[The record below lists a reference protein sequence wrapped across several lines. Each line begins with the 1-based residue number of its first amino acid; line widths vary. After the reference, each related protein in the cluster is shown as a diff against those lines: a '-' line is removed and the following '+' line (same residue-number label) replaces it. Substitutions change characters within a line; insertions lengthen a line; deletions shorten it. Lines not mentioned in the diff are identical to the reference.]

1 MRGLATGL
9 AAAAAAA
16 AVLPPGVAGAAA
28 ATTRYACNGEQ
39 FALAAL
45 RSPLGA
51 QLGSSPAAAALRDLL
66 RSDPRFDDGSR
77 LPRMSWRV
85 LLAEPDHVTFGSPL
99 RRFGIYTVAARRE
112 GDRWRARPSSCTPA
126 RVGFAQFDLAEPLRR
141 DARRIRVAIDV
152 SGCGEPRKV
161 RSVRTRIAA
170 TRRSVDVLLRVRLA
184 RRAPPP
190 PGAVCP
196 AIAHFRIVTIDLG
209 RRLGDRAL
217 YDASLRPKRAVL
229 EPRDR

>member
-1 MRGLATGL
+1 MRRLATGL
-9 AAAAAAA
+9 ATAAAAA
-16 AVLPPGVAGAAA
+16 AVLPPGVAGAAEMP
-28 ATTRYACNGEQ
+28 RYRCNGEEVT
-39 FALAAL
+39 LAAL

-51 QLGSSPAAAALRDLL
+51 QLGSSPAAGALRDLL
-66 RSDPRFDDGSR
+66 RGDPRLDDGSR

-152 SGCGEPRKV
+152 SGCGEPRAV
-161 RSVRTRIAA
+161 RSVRARVAA
-170 TRRSVDVLLRVRLA
+170 TRRSVDVLLEVRLA
-184 RRAPPP
+184 RPVPPP
-190 PGAVCP
+190 PGTVCP
-196 AIAHFRIVTIDLG
+196 ETAQFKVITIDLG
-209 RRLGDRAL
+209 RRLDGRTL
-217 YDASLRPKRAVL
+217 YDASLRPKQPVR
-229 EPRDR
+229 